1 MIPCKN
7 APTAPLFNNP
17 SPIQMEHTARVCHR
31 FEGRNLPKVQIVEN
45 LQNHLNQT
53 KLQRCD
59 GHIDRE
65 NLLQQVNFPRPSGGE
80 IVNTFPASKK
90 MRVFAFA
97 SSHRVVLAVAA
108 ARRTEDKR
116 RKTAE
121 CCC

>member
-1 MIPCKN
+1 
-7 APTAPLFNNP
+7 
-17 SPIQMEHTARVCHR
+17 
-31 FEGRNLPKVQIVEN
+31 VQIVEN
-45 LQNHLNQT
+45 AENQT

-65 NLLQQVNFPRPSGGE
+65 NLLQQVDFPRPSGGE

-90 MRVFAFA
+90 MRFFAFA

-121 CCC
+121 CYC